1 MKVTGHLRVKRGIW
15 QMVFCYY
22 DANGT
27 RHEPSEST
35 HLPEKGNKRE
45 AQKMLNERLEEMNRE
60 YAPVVESK
68 SPLFLTYMED
78 WLDNDMVG
86 NVERNTLSEYK
97 RVFEHSIKPYKPF
110 HGVKLQDVT
119 TELLQG
125 YIDAKKKAGLSPNT
139 LRKHYTNI
147 NKCLAHALSKKKIH
161 SNPARLVELPPK
173 KKYTGAKACA
183 PKQLRQLLESFDGD
197 ILEVPVRITAN
208 YGLRRSEVCGLRWQD
223 VNLDDGYI
231 TICHTALTDNGK
243 VYYSDTTKNATSYR
257 RLPLADNM
265 RAYLQSVKEQQEE
278 YKRLFGESYTD
289 SGFVCTRPDGKP
301 IHPDFVTHHF
311 SRALEACGLPH
322 IRFHDLRHSVV
333 YALSQSNADV
343 KKIQAWT
350 GHSSITTLYDV
361 YGHVLRGDL
370 DDLGKLMDK
379 ALGDGSKSG

>member
-1 MKVTGHLRVKRGIW
+1 MKATGNLRLKRGIF
-15 QMVFCYY
+15 QMVFSYY
-22 DANGT
+22 DAEGK
-27 RHEPSEST
+27 RHQSSEST
-35 HLPEKGNKRE
+35 HLPEKGNKRKAE
-45 AQKMLNERLEEMNRE
+45 SMLKERLEEMNRE

-68 SPLFLTYMED
+68 SILFLTYMEE
-78 WLDNDMVG
+78 WLDNDMAG
-86 NVERNTLSEYK
+86 NVEPNTLSEYK

-119 TELLQG
+119 TELLKG
-125 YIDAKKKAGLSPNT
+125 YFDAQKKAGLSPNT
-139 LRKHYTNI
+139 VRKHYTNI
-147 NKCLAHALSKKKIH
+147 NKCLASALKKQKIH
-161 SNPARLVELPPK
+161 SNPARQVELPTK
-173 KKYTGAKACA
+173 KKYTGAKVFT

-197 ILEVPVRITAN
+197 ALETPVRITAS

-231 TICHTALTDNGK
+231 TICHTALTENGK

-257 RLPLADNM
+257 RLPLTDSM
-265 RAYLQSVKEQQEE
+265 RAYLQSVKAQQEE

-301 IHPDFVTHHF
+301 IHPNFVTHHF
-311 SRALEACGLPH
+311 SRALEAHGLPH

-370 DDLGKLMDK
+370 DALGKVMDK
-379 ALGDGSKSG
+379 ALKDDSKAG